1 MGKMQ
6 ATSPFWLSAK
16 LGLIKIPADEVNWRG
31 TSHGSETL
39 SNLHPVAPV
48 QLALLRH
55 PCATRTDT
63 CTTRFIISYPNI
75 LFPSR
80 PATITL
86 VWALKVFPDVH
97 TGLIQFGKPFSFN
110 LNLLV
115 TLVHD
120 AIHRQPLARHAKI
133 KEQFDKMESEGK
145 ICRQYKPTAW
155 CSDVTIRG
163 ARTNL
168 ESV

>member
-1 MGKMQ
+1 M
-6 ATSPFWLSAK
+6 W
-16 LGLIKIPADEVNWRG
+16 V
-31 TSHGSETL
+31 
-39 SNLHPVAPV
+39 
-48 QLALLRH
+48 
-55 PCATRTDT
+55 
-63 CTTRFIISYPNI
+63 
-75 LFPSR
+75 
-80 PATITL
+80 
-86 VWALKVFPDVH
+86 LKVFPDVH

-110 LNLLV
+110 LNPLV

-120 AIHRQPLARHAKI
+120 AIHGQPLARHAKI

-163 ARTNL
+163 AGTNL

>member
-1 MGKMQ
+1 MW
-6 ATSPFWLSAK
+6 F
-16 LGLIKIPADEVNWRG
+16 
-31 TSHGSETL
+31 
-39 SNLHPVAPV
+39 
-48 QLALLRH
+48 
-55 PCATRTDT
+55 
-63 CTTRFIISYPNI
+63 
-75 LFPSR
+75 
-80 PATITL
+80 
-86 VWALKVFPDVH
+86 LKVFSGVH
-97 TGLIQFGKPFSFN
+97 AGLGQFGKPFSFN
-110 LNLLV
+110 FNPLV

-145 ICRQYKPTAW
+145 ICRQYEPTAW